1 MEREIT
7 HSCGHVERHFVGGVF
22 ASDGDAQARK
32 LARMKCKPC
41 FKAGKQAKADVQAE
55 ADRATL
61 AEVALPDLAGS
72 DRQVAWAVSIRLERL
87 ALLQR
92 TTPGRVPDFVAI
104 VDAKWWIDHRGLDL
118 GGLPSAS
125 LAA

>member
-7 HSCGHVERHFVGGVF
+7 HSCGHVERHFVGGMF
-22 ASDGDAQARK
+22 AGDGDAQARK

-55 ADRATL
+55 ADRTTL
-61 AEVALPDLAGS
+61 AGVSLPDLAGS
-72 DRQVAWAVSIRLERL
+72 ERQVAWAASIRLDRL
-87 ALLQR
+87 AALQR
-92 TTPGRVPDFVAI
+92 TTPSRVPAFVTI
-104 VDAKWWIDHRGLDL
+104 IDAKWWIDHRGLNL
-118 GGLPSAS
+118 AEMPAPG

>member
-7 HSCGHVERHFVGGVF
+7 HSCGHVERHVVGGMF

-41 FKAGKQAKADVQAE
+41 YKAGKQAKADVQAD

-61 AEVALPDLAGS
+61 AEVVLPDLIGS
-72 DRQVAWAVSIRLERL
+72 DRQIAWAVSIRLEQL
-87 ALLQR
+87 AVLQR
-92 TTPGRVPDFVAI
+92 TMPSRVPAFVAI
-104 VDAKWWIDHRGLDL
+104 VDAKWWIDHRSSDL
-118 GGLPSAS
+118 SAITQ
-125 LAA
+125 AA

>member
-7 HSCGHVERHFVGGVF
+7 HSCGHVERHPVGGTF

-61 AEVALPDLAGS
+61 AGIALPDLTGS

-87 ALLQR
+87 AMLQR
-92 TTPGRVPDFVAI
+92 TAPAQVPACLAV
-104 VDAKWWIDHRGLDL
+104 VDAKWWIDNRSVD
-118 GGLPSAS
+118 
-125 LAA
+125 LAAITLAA